1 MLVIIIEV
9 LLLFLLIAVSAYLIY
24 LNLNAVMLLGG
35 LAVTLVVYSYLS
47 YLPWIIKFL
56 FWIPLIFV
64 VAIIAIPVLRKNLLS
79 KNLLKVFRSALPPMS
94 NTERE
99 ALEAGTTWWEAELF
113 SGNPDWRFLSESAPA
128 KLSAEE
134 QEYMDGPVEEL
145 CSLIDDWKVTN
156 EDYDL
161 SPQAWQFIK
170 DNKFFGLGIPKK
182 YGGLEFSEFA
192 HSGMVMKVASRSIAA
207 GVTVMV
213 PNSLGPGALLMRYG
227 TEAQRDYYL
236 PRLASGEEV
245 PCFAL
250 TGPQAGSDASN
261 MPDKGIVCYQEYEG
275 KETLGI
281 RITWNKRY
289 ITLAPVATLLGLAFV
304 LFDPEHILSDEE
316 NIGITLA
323 LIPTDTEGVIIGN
336 RHMPLDVPFMNGPT
350 QGNDVFIPIDW
361 VIGGQTQVGNGW
373 RMLMDCLAEG
383 RAISLPALA
392 TAAAKF
398 VTRNTGAYARVRTQ
412 FRMPIGEFEGVAEV
426 LGRIGGNTYMMDAAR
441 TVTVAALDA
450 GSKPS
455 VPSAIIKYHLTERM
469 RQVVDDAMDIHGG
482 SGICVGP
489 RNHIARIYKAVPIA
503 ITVEGAN
510 ILTRSMIIFGQG
522 AVRCHPWIYKEMQ
535 ALAEPDEELATEQ
548 FDHAFWNHLGHIVS
562 NVGRSIFLGLTK
574 GTFVTVPF
582 GTKVQDH
589 YKRLTR
595 LSANFAL
602 IADVALTKFGGS
614 LKIKEHISARLGDM
628 LSYLYLS
635 SVTLKYYRDRG
646 EPDSETVFVDWT
658 MRECGRGFHLAMQ
671 ELLYNLPGGFLRR
684 VLHMIIYPLG
694 KPQIPRKDELHDTIS
709 ELILDDMDVRDAL
722 TNDIYIPKDADEPL
736 HWLDDALQQVIN
748 AAPLE
753 SLVKRAKKLGK
764 IKKYDLDQAVTA
776 AVITEQEADVI
787 RNARAA
793 RLKVINV
800 DDFSKEYWQLSR
812 GKA

>member
-1 MLVIIIEV
+1 MLIIIIEI
-9 LLLFLLIAVSAYLIY
+9 LLLLLLIAVSSYLIY
-24 LNLNAVMLLGG
+24 LNLNAAMLLGG
-35 LAVTLVVYSYLS
+35 LTLLLVVYSYIS
-47 YLPWIIKFL
+47 CLPWLLILI
-56 FWIPLIFV
+56 FWIPLVF
-64 VAIIAIPVLRKNLLS
+64 AIVITAVPVLRKNLLS
-79 KNLLKVFRSALPPMS
+79 KNLLKVFRTALPRMS
-94 NTERE
+94 DTERE

-113 SGNPDWRFLSESAPA
+113 SGNPNWRFLSESAPA
-128 KLSAEE
+128 KLSDEE
-134 QEYMDGPVEEL
+134 QEFLDGPVEEL
-145 CSLIDDWKVTN
+145 CGLIDDWKVTN

-161 SPQAWQFIK
+161 SAKAWQFIK
-170 DNKFFGLGIPKK
+170 ENKFFGLGIPKK

-192 HSGMVMKVASRSIAA
+192 HSSMVMKVASRSIAA

-213 PNSLGPGALLMRYG
+213 PNSLGPSALLMRYG
-227 TEAQRDYYL
+227 TEEQRDYYL
-236 PRLASGEEV
+236 PRLAIGEEV

-289 ITLAPVATLLGLAFV
+289 ITLAPVATLLGLAFN

-323 LIPTDTEGVIIGN
+323 LIPTDTEGVVIGN

-350 QGNDVFIPIDW
+350 QGDDVFIPIDW

-535 ALAEPDEELATEQ
+535 ALAEPDEELAAEQ
-548 FDHAFWNHLGHIVS
+548 FDYAFWRHLAHIVS

-582 GTKVQDH
+582 NTNVHDH

-646 EPDSETVFVDWT
+646 EPESETVFVDWA

-671 ELLYNLPGGFLRR
+671 ELLYNLPGGLLKK
-684 VLHMIIYPLG
+684 VLHLIIYPLG

-709 ELILDDMDVRDAL
+709 ELILDDVDVRDAL
-722 TNDIYIPKDADEPL
+722 THDIYIPKDVDEPL

-753 SLVKRAKKLGK
+753 ALVKRAKKLGK
-764 IKKYDLDQAVTA
+764 IKKYDIDQAVLA
-776 AVITEQEADVI
+776 DVITEQEADVI

-793 RLKVINV
+793 RFKVINV
-800 DDFSKEYWQLSR
+800 DDFPKAYWQIR
-812 GKA
+812 RKKT